1 MIVKN
6 QGEALLVAMDMEKR
20 AIRTYERALLFAE
33 APQVRQGIE
42 EILRDERQ
50 HLKRFTQ
57 MWNQTIPSGEQMV
70 LLQAMASDVLFPG
83 GVTEM
88 VREEAL
94 SSLLGLYRY
103 AMESEDGAVKTYT
116 EFATKCTGE
125 AKAAF
130 LDIVQEESGHLE
142 SLREKVA
149 AMEKENTCLPE
160 KNA

>member
-20 AIRTYERALLFAE
+20 AIRTYERALLFAND
-33 APQVRQGIE
+33 AQVRQGIE

-70 LLQAMASDVLFPG
+70 LLQAMASDVLFSG

-88 VREEAL
+88 MREEAL
-94 SSLLGLYRY
+94 DSLLGLYRY

-116 EFATKCTGE
+116 DFASKCSGE
-125 AKAAF
+125 AKTAF
-130 LDIVQEESGHLE
+130 LDIVQEEAGHLAA
-142 SLREKVA
+142 LQQKVA
-149 AMEKENTCLPE
+149 AIEQGNTCLP
-160 KNA
+160 